1 MNKKFKPTFTVDIT
15 KCETS
20 LDVKVATIL
29 AKINAQLPITGD
41 DAKALVEWAID
52 TYQAYAPEKVQ
63 VIPVYM
69 QVKKL
74 SLWKRFWNK
83 ITFKK

>member
-1 MNKKFKPTFTVDIT
+1 MNKKFKPAFTVDIT
-15 KCETS
+15 ECNTN
-20 LDVKVATIL
+20 LDVKVSIVL
-29 AKINAQLPITGD
+29 SKINAQIPLTAED
-41 DAKALVEWAID
+41 TKTLVEWAIE
-52 TYQAYAPEKVQ
+52 TYCGYAPEKVQ